1 MFNVQCSMLAM
12 GCLMIATSL
21 HAQNSKND
29 SVQQVDEVV
38 VVGHHAFKD
47 LIPTQTLEGNSLK
60 ALNSQSVADALRY
73 FAGLQVKDYGGIGGV
88 KTVDLRSMGTNHL
101 GIYYDGIELGNAQNG
116 QIDLAQF
123 SLDNVEALSLYNG
136 QRSNILQSASDV
148 GSAGTV
154 YIRTRRPIFARGRHT
169 NLRAN
174 IKYGSSNMLKGS
186 LLWEERLSESVSSSL
201 NIGILSSDGKYK
213 FRYKRLTPEGTVA
226 YDTTATRENGDILAE
241 RFEANIFGGEGREA
255 WNMKAYLYHS
265 SRGIPGAIVNNVW
278 RRGERQA
285 DLNTFLQGWYER
297 NISRRMSLRLL
308 GKYAFYRTHYINRD
322 TTQLPVDNRYWQQEY
337 YLSATAVYRPTAWWS
352 LSVAYDAKWN
362 KLNADSYRFAFPTRL
377 SNLLALTSAIDANA
391 VKIQASLLGT
401 FINDRYTDTSGAKA
415 RNNLQRL
422 TPALFINYS
431 PALLHSFSFHAFAK
445 KSFRMPTFNDLYYT
459 NMGNADLKPESA
471 LQYDMGAIY
480 NKVWTRGWLKEINLK
495 CDAYYNTVDDK
506 IIAYPKG
513 EQFRWTM
520 LNLGKVHITGIDL
533 SAAITVSLATNWTI
547 TAKLQYCYQD
557 ARDVTDPSTSYYRD
571 QIPYIPYNSG
581 SAIASI
587 AHGPWMLSYSFI
599 YTGERYDEQENIAYN
614 HLQPWYTHDAALH
627 YEFSFLR
634 LQWRATIEVNNIF
647 NQRYDVINNYPM
659 PGTNGSVGLQVNI

>member
-1 MFNVQCSMLAM
+1 
-12 GCLMIATSL
+12 MIATSL

-169 NLRAN
+169 HVRAN

-431 PALLHSFSFHAFAK
+431 PALLHGFSFHAFAK

-533 SAAITVSLATNWTI
+533 SAAITVSPATNWTI

>member
-1 MFNVQCSMLAM
+1 
-12 GCLMIATSL
+12 MIATSL

-148 GSAGTV
+148 CSAGTV

-169 NLRAN
+169 HVRAN

-186 LLWEERLSESVSSSL
+186 LLWEERLSESMSSSL

-431 PALLHSFSFHAFAK
+431 PALLHGFSFHAFAK